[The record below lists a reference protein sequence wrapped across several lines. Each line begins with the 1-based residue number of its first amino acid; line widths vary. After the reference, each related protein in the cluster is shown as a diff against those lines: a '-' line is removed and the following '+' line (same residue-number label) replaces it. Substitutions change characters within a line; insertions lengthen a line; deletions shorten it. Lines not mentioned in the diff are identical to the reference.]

1 MVIMANEVDNI
12 YNKYE
17 NYPLISYNCA
27 KFMMDNNELI
37 WKLLKYNDK
46 DAYKNDSAHPNLT
59 KTEKASL
66 INNGDLDPDYS
77 RFRIFFDF
85 GMDKAVDAQI
95 SILRISPIEL
105 IPTNHIYGRIS
116 MGFEVYTHFSLCTLS
131 NYQSRLQLISQQI
144 IEIFNGQEIGF
155 LGRIHFDAK
164 ASSRCRMTTAGVG
177 EIPFKGNL
185 IVMSNWIG

>member
-1 MVIMANEVDNI
+1 MTNEIDNV

-27 KFMMDNNELI
+27 KYMMDNNELI

-46 DAYKNDSAHPNLT
+46 DAYKNDSSHPNLI
-59 KTEKASL
+59 KSAKGAM
-66 INNGDLDPDYS
+66 ICNGDPDPDYS
-77 RFRIFFDF
+77 KFKIFFDF
-85 GMDKAVDAQI
+85 GMDKAVDAEI
-95 SILRISPIEL
+95 SILRIAPIEL
-105 IPTNHIYGRIS
+105 IPINHIYGRIS
-116 MGFEVYTHFSLCTLS
+116 MAFEIYSHFSLCTLS

-144 IEIFNGQEIGF
+144 IEVFNGAEIGF
-155 LGRIHFDAK
+155 LGRLHFDAK
-164 ASSRCRMTTAGVG
+164 ASNRCKMTTTGVG